1 MKFRG
6 CHYELEHG
14 RGCTFVHAPRVAAD
28 EYYRTGAEL
37 HGRQL
42 MTAWIFFAKGGQ
54 DKFYGIDSLWRG
66 WVLSRKSLAE
76 LYQLKA
82 SCFIFEDQSSWAK

>member
-42 MTAWIFFAKGGQ
+42 ITA
-54 DKFYGIDSLWRG
+54 
-66 WVLSRKSLAE
+66 
-76 LYQLKA
+76 
-82 SCFIFEDQSSWAK
+82 